1 MDHTDIDLTDKK
13 ILVVDDHPANMDVIR
28 DILEEQQYR
37 VFAAPSGEIGLTLAS
52 RIKPDLILLDVMMP
66 GIDGWE
72 TCIRLKKDPQ
82 TKNIPVIFVSAKTS
96 IEDIAEG
103 FKVGGVDYISKPIRR
118 EELMARVY
126 THLEIV
132 TLFEEQEK
140 LSNQLADK
148 NKALVETQQQL
159 VHAEKMI
166 SLGTLTAGI
175 AHEIN
180 NPNNFI
186 QVSSQ
191 NLENDIKEL
200 KKLIYSLVDENAD
213 QSIIKTFDRHF
224 APFSEHLAT
233 IEEGSSRITSIVKDL
248 RAFSQ
253 LDSFDVKEADI
264 GDCLNSTINLVR
276 TKYKKITHFN
286 TDVGQNIVLCCHP
299 AQLNQVFIN
308 LIVNACD
315 AIKVYQINHPHHRG
329 EINIRCQ
336 IIAQDVVITV
346 TDNGCGMK
354 KDVLNQIFEPFY
366 TTKNIGEGSGLG
378 LSIAYGIAKNHN
390 GELTAVSQP
399 NKGSTFTLTLP
410 IETTEIFT

>member
-1 MDHTDIDLTDKK
+1 
-13 ILVVDDHPANMDVIR
+13 
-28 DILEEQQYR
+28 
-37 VFAAPSGEIGLTLAS
+37 
-52 RIKPDLILLDVMMP
+52 
-66 GIDGWE
+66 
-72 TCIRLKKDPQ
+72 
-82 TKNIPVIFVSAKTS
+82 
-96 IEDIAEG
+96 
-103 FKVGGVDYISKPIRR
+103 
-118 EELMARVY
+118 MARVY

-140 LSNQLADK
+140 LSKQLADK

-200 KKLIYSLVDENAD
+200 KKLIYNLVDESTD
-213 QSIIKTFDRHF
+213 QTIIKAFDRHF

-233 IEEGSSRITSIVKDL
+233 ICEGSNRITNIVKDL

-253 LDSFDVKEADI
+253 LDSFDLKEADI

-276 TKYKKITHFN
+276 TKYRKITQFTTN
-286 TDVGQNIVLCCHP
+286 VEQNIVLCCHP

-315 AIKVYQINHPHHRG
+315 AIKVFQVEQPHHRG
-329 EINIRCQ
+329 EIEISCQ
-336 IIAQDVVITV
+336 NEGQNVVIRV
-346 TDNGCGMK
+346 TDNGCGMT

-366 TTKNIGEGSGLG
+366 TNKGVGEGSGLG

-410 IETTEIFT
+410 LNNH